1 MNRTIQSFSKI
12 LILAV
17 AALFVSACND
27 YEVPQSPEYLQ
38 MMDLLAEK
46 SITGDVAGLRL
57 PKSYELSKLPQD
69 PNNPL
74 TKEKVELGKLLFHE
88 TGLAINP
95 ENTISMNT
103 YSCASCHHAGAGF
116 QSGTRQGMG
125 DGGESFG
132 ANGEMRKKN
141 VDCPEDKVDV
151 QPLKS
156 PSILNIGYQTNL
168 LWNGQFGAG
177 FVNRGTEAN
186 WKDGT
191 PLAVNK
197 LGYEGTEVQA
207 IAGFTVHRLGVNID
221 LLNKEPYKSLFQ
233 NAFPSIDITTVS
245 EDKAKEI
252 IGLAIAAYERTVVSD
267 LAPFQQYISGDE
279 SSLAN
284 EELEGMKLF
293 FGKAECY
300 TCHNGP
306 ALNSMKFYALGM
318 NDLAGAD
325 IIDLK
330 DANAAK
336 GRGGFTKNPTDDY
349 KFKVPQLYNL
359 KDAAFYGHGATFNS
373 IEELIAYKNTGVAEN
388 AKVPAS
394 QLAPGFKPLNLSK
407 EEIEQLVAFIENG
420 LSDPDLRRYEPIYL
434 PSGNCFPNN
443 DPLSKSQICN

>member
-1 MNRTIQSFSKI
+1 MIKTTK
-12 LILAV
+12 LICVLG
-17 AALFVSACND
+17 AAMLMYACND
-27 YEVPQSPEYLQ
+27 YEIPESPEYTQ
-38 MMDLLAEK
+38 MMELLAQK
-46 SITGDVAGLRL
+46 SPTGDVAGLRL
-57 PKSYELSKLPQD
+57 PKSYQLSKLPQD
-69 PNNPL
+69 PKNPL

-88 TGLAINP
+88 TGLAIKP

-132 ANGEMRKKN
+132 YNGETRRRN
-141 VDCPEDKVDV
+141 AECPEDKVDV

-156 PSILNIGYQTNL
+156 PSIINIGYQTNL

-177 FVNRGTEAN
+177 NVNSGTEAN
-186 WKDGT
+186 WKEGT

-207 IAGFTVHRLGVNID
+207 IAGFSVHRLGVNID
-221 LLNKEPYKSLFQ
+221 LLKEEPYKSLFEK
-233 NAFPSIDITTVS
+233 AFPNKALESIS
-245 EDKAKEI
+245 EEDAIEI

-267 LAPFQQYISGDE
+267 LAPYQQYLSGDE
-279 SSLAN
+279 TSLSK

-318 NDLAGAD
+318 NDLTGGD

-330 DANAAK
+330 DVNANK
-336 GRGGFTKNPTDDY
+336 GRGGFTKNSIDDY

-359 KDAAFYGHGATFNS
+359 KEAAFFGHGASFNS
-373 IEELIAYKNTGVAEN
+373 IEELIAYKNTGVSEN
-388 AKVPAS
+388 ANVPES
-394 QLAPGFKPLNLSK
+394 QIAPGFKPLNLTDK
-407 EEIEQLVAFIENG
+407 EVEQLVAFIENG
-420 LSDPDLRRYEPIYL
+420 LSDPDLRRYEPIFL

-443 DPLSKSQICN
+443 DPKSKSQICN